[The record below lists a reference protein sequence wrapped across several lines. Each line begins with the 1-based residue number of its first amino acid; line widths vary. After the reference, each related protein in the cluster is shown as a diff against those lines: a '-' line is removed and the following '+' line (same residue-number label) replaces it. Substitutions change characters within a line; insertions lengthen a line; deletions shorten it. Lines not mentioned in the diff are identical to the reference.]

1 MLKKD
6 FVAAKRSFA
15 FVGNIAELT
24 LCDYKKQGF
33 FNVSRETMAIF
44 LFLISFSTYLY
55 TLYPSV
61 SPFRDAGDLTAS
73 VFTLG
78 IAHPPGYPVYVIL
91 GKIWT
96 ILVPFGNI
104 GYRLNLFSAFTSSL
118 CGIFIFLIVKK
129 RLGSSLLGVISSFIL
144 FFSTAFWRQ
153 SILAEIY
160 SMNALF
166 AVLLVYLLFSDT
178 KATAVLLAA
187 FLFGLG
193 LGNHHTLVL
202 LLPVIIYLL
211 IIKRLGKTF
220 LHSTFYLL
228 PAFLLGFSVYLFLP
242 VRAKQQPLNNW
253 GNPQTI
259 SSFANV
265 LMRTDY
271 GTIKLSSRYS
281 GAADTLTDSAKM
293 FWRLL
298 KNQVG
303 WLGIILTASGVFFS
317 FRNKFGKTML
327 FFFLFTGPFFIF
339 LSRLPNNEFSLAM
352 LEPACVL
359 PSVFIAL
366 IIGMGI
372 GGLLNIIKGQILFS
386 RILPP
391 LFLILPV
398 FLFEQNF
405 RQLNKRNNFLCYDY
419 GKNLLRSIPTNS
431 YLLMTAD
438 IPIFTINYLQNV
450 EKRRRDVKVILSSFM
465 PWRIAEYKQ
474 KYPEI
479 FYNEPRSSSLIL
491 STVSV
496 HSTQE
501 RQGENSVSTVDMLLK
516 KSDKEPVFTEGVHP
530 GLENYVSPRGLACRV
545 IKNTTTIQKAEKVR
559 QSGFLFELFPFR
571 KPKNQLD
578 YYEKTVISYYTD
590 ASVNAGVIL
599 SQAGRQKEAEVEFL
613 RKSEYEK

>member
-1 MLKKD
+1 
-6 FVAAKRSFA
+6 
-15 FVGNIAELT
+15 
-24 LCDYKKQGF
+24 
-33 FNVSRETMAIF
+33 MAIF

-73 VFTLG
+73 AFTLG

-96 ILVPFGNI
+96 ILIPFGNI
-104 GYRLNLFSAFTSSL
+104 GYRLNIFSAFTSSL
-118 CGIFIFLIVKK
+118 TVMMVYLIVKRSERK
-129 RLGSSLLGVISSFIL
+129 WARLNESSSSNTFFHFFSLSFTAFISAL
-144 FFSTAFWRQ
+144 TLAFSTAFWRQ

-166 AVLLVYLLFSDT
+166 AILIVYLLLAT
-178 KATAVLLAA
+178 KPNKPGNYTLLAA

-202 LLPVIIYLL
+202 LLPGIIY
-211 IIKRLGKTF
+211 
-220 LHSTFYLL
+220 YLL
-228 PAFLLGFSVYLFLP
+228 KRKKVKLLSLSLFFLLGFSVYIFLP
-242 VRAKQQPLNNW
+242 IRAKQQPLNNW

-271 GTIKLSSRYS
+271 GTVKLSSRHS
-281 GAADTLTDSAKM
+281 GAAHGNTLKDSAKM
-293 FWRLL
+293 FWQLFR
-298 KNQVG
+298 NQFG
-303 WLGIILTASGVFFS
+303 RLGIILTASGVFFC
-317 FRNKFGKTML
+317 FRDLQGGFGKTML
-327 FFFLFTGPFFIF
+327 FFFLFTGPFFIL
-339 LSRLPNNEFSLAM
+339 LSRLPNNEFSLVI

-359 PSVFIAL
+359 SSVFIAL

-372 GGLLNIIKGQILFS
+372 GGLMDIIKGQVLFS
-386 RILPP
+386 RILSP
-391 LFLILPV
+391 LFLILPG
-398 FLFEQNF
+398 FLFYQNF
-405 RQLNKRNNFLCYDY
+405 QHLDKRNNFLAHDY
-419 GKNLLRSIPTNS
+419 GKNLLRSIPENS

-438 IPIFTINYLQNV
+438 IPIFTVNYFQNV
-450 EKRRRDVKVILSSFM
+450 EKMRRDVKVILSSFM
-465 PWRIAEYKQ
+465 PWRIAEYEQ

-479 FYNEPRSSSLIL
+479 FYNE
-491 STVSV
+491 
-496 HSTQE
+496 
-501 RQGENSVSTVDMLLK
+501 NSVSTVDALLK

-530 GLENYVSPRGLACRV
+530 GLENYVIPRGLGCRV
-545 IKNTTTIQKAEKVR
+545 IKNATAIQKAEKVS
-559 QSGFLFELFPFR
+559 SGSFLFELYPFR

-599 SQAGRQKEAEVEFL
+599 SQAGLKKEAEMEFL
-613 RKSEYEK
+613 RKSEYER